1 MDNNSPLYI
10 PPSKRIRGLKI
21 HCYACGTTVDSV
33 CKKLGVDIKY
43 CKSGSDHVFKVF
55 AHVPGTSNG
64 RRTKSLT
71 GVRDLNE
78 ARRLALEFQ
87 QEVKDE
93 ANSVPSE
100 QTSPSKI
107 EITKPHVATG
117 NLTELMSRYIGYLHG
132 DPEIVPAY
140 KRKKRSPETLKEME
154 RTFLRFVTAAKENGR
169 DIANLT
175 VDGIT
180 EEMIGEFYE
189 YLTEE
194 LELGNAGYNRAITNM
209 VSFYNYLIDEKLAA
223 RNPFAAITRK
233 PIREYVDT
241 IAEHQFNALKEIL
254 QKPELGMH
262 QLRPGIR
269 RSFYRPWMRD
279 AVELGLYTGRR
290 REEILRMKWK
300 DVSDD
305 VLRVPDYKV
314 IRQKGLTNEK
324 DWIYRVVPLTR
335 ELRTVLER
343 LSQEGTDPEAF
354 VLAPKETMDRDSM
367 RIFMSK
373 SFAHY
378 YAQLGYAKR
387 LKFGCLRKTYI
398 SGLAAAIGLE
408 NAQAISGHSKTDVMK
423 KHYTDK
429 KVLAKA
435 AKEFSVYQSESESE
449 EETESK
455 QQQKNG
461 RRKDRDAG
469 LSR

>member
-10 PPSKRIRGLKI
+10 PPSKRIRGLKV
-21 HCYACGTTVDSV
+21 HCYACGTTVDGT
-33 CKKLGVDIKY
+33 CRRLGADIKY
-43 CKSGSDHVFKVF
+43 CKSGGDHVFKVF
-55 AHVPGTSNG
+55 AHVPGTTNT

-93 ANSVPSE
+93 ANTVHRAPM
-100 QTSPSKI
+100 SPVKKQI
-107 EITKPHVATG
+107 QEPEVATG

-140 KRKKRSPETLKEME
+140 KRKQRSAETLKEME

-169 DIANLT
+169 DIGNVTA
-175 VDGIT
+175 DGVS

-209 VSFYNYLIDEKLAA
+209 VSFYNYLIDEKFAA
-223 RNPFAAITRK
+223 RNPFASITRK
-233 PIREYVDT
+233 PIREQIDT
-241 IAEHQFNALKEIL
+241 IEEHQFNALKEIL

-262 QLRPGIR
+262 EHRPGIR

-305 VLRVPDYKV
+305 LLRVPDYKV
-314 IRQKGLTNEK
+314 IRQKGLTDER
-324 DWIYRVVPLTR
+324 DWIYRVVPITK
-335 ELRTVLER
+335 ELRTVLSR
-343 LSQEGTDPEAF
+343 LSQEGSDPDEYI
-354 VLAPKETMDRDSM
+354 LAPDETMDRDSL
-367 RIFMSK
+367 RVFMSK

-378 YAQLGYAKR
+378 YAQLGYEKR

-398 SGLAAAIGLE
+398 TGLAAAIGME
-408 NAQAISGHSKTDVMK
+408 NAQAISGHSKTQVMK

-435 AKEFSVYQSESESE
+435 AKEFSVYPNELEIE
-449 EETESK
+449 EKKEVEK
-455 QQQKNG
+455 VRQKTREN
-461 RRKDRDAG
+461 G